1 MTRHF
6 NDSEKAKI
14 KQIIH
19 DGVSVTLEIN
29 TLKEGLND
37 TVKYIAEELD
47 IKPTLL
53 KKAIRIAAKSDQERQ
68 KEEFDELEAILETV
82 AKHS

>member
-6 NDSEKAKI
+6 SDAEKAKI
-14 KQIIH
+14 KQIIN

-37 TVKYIAEELD
+37 TVKHIAEELD

-82 AKHS
+82 AKYS

>member
-1 MTRHF
+1 MTRQF
-6 NDSEKAKI
+6 SDAEKAKI
-14 KQIIH
+14 KQIIN
-19 DGVSVTLEIN
+19 DGVSATYEIN

-37 TVKYIAEELD
+37 TVKHIAEELD

-82 AKHS
+82 AKYS

>member
-1 MTRHF
+1 MTRQF
-6 NDSEKAKI
+6 SDSEKAKI
-14 KQIIH
+14 KQIIN

-37 TVKYIAEELD
+37 TVKFIAEELD

-53 KKAIRIAAKSDQERQ
+53 KKAIRIAAKSDQDRQ
-68 KEEFDELEAILETV
+68 KEEFDELEAILAAV
-82 AKHS
+82 PKYS

>member
-6 NDSEKAKI
+6 SDAEKAKI
-14 KQIIH
+14 KQIIN

-37 TVKYIAEELD
+37 TVKFIAEELD

-82 AKHS
+82 AKNS

>member
-14 KQIIH
+14 KQIIN

-37 TVKYIAEELD
+37 TVKHIADELD

-53 KKAIRIAAKSDQERQ
+53 KKAIRIAAKSDHERQ